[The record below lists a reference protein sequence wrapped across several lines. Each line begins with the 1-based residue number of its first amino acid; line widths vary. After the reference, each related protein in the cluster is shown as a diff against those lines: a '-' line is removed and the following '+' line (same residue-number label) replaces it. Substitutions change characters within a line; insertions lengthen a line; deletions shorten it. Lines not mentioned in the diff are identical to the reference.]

1 MTSLAPK
8 TFPNYDYAERM
19 EYVASVTHKEE
30 RGFTGISRFS
40 GFDQFLLIQKFAM
53 SNPLIANK
61 NRISEISNLNDNWD
75 GYGAVAPDK
84 EVVNNSFRFLD
95 TLAKLDVN
103 NIASDDIYPM
113 PYGSIVMELNSPN
126 GMVSIEIGKHKIG
139 FFTEFSQNEDFS
151 SGGEDTDFRSV
162 PGTLRE
168 AIRILRYGR

>member
-1 MTSLAPK
+1 MTSMALK
-8 TFPNYDYAERM
+8 TFPNYEYAERM
-19 EYVASVTHKEE
+19 AYVASVTHKEE
-30 RGFTGISRFS
+30 REFTDINRFRYV
-40 GFDQFLLIQKFAM
+40 DQFLVIRKLSM
-53 SNPLIANK
+53 SNPVIANK
-61 NRISEISNLNDNWD
+61 NRISEISNLTDNWD

-95 TLAKLDVN
+95 TLAKFGVN

-139 FFTEFSQNEDFS
+139 FFTEFNQNEDLS
-151 SGGEDTDFRSV
+151 SEGEETDFKSV

-168 AIRILRYGR
+168 AIRILRYGC